1 MSFKCYNFVCDRL
14 IKDRAYPALASWTAE
29 PYTAE
34 WQQFNQHYPYTVP
47 CELIEH
53 CAEHGFPYRLYTV
66 DEAYP
71 SDSFYVIGL
80 GFFDF
85 DIDYFALL
93 SDQVKS
99 RVQAQELRILFYYH
113 EGDSPLKIKQRIDDL
128 CLTHSIPKS
137 GYRFVT
143 GNTAAGS
150 NKDTIENFVYFPDHE
165 LLYQRRSLGTRP
177 LTIHNKQRS
186 RDFTCLS
193 RTHKWWRAAVVAD
206 LKRNNLLTN
215 SYWSYTTD
223 ITLSEDRTANPIAT
237 DSLNLTDYIDDFIIG
252 APYRADTLSSA
263 AHNDHSQLT
272 AEHYSDS
279 WCNIV
284 LETLYDADGSG
295 GAFLTEKTFKCIKHG
310 QPFIIV
316 GAPGSL
322 LGLQSIGYR
331 TFDHA
336 IDYTYDYTL
345 DNTERWRLILKEIAR
360 IRRQD
365 QQAWF
370 ESCRSDLE
378 HNQRLFARNKRTR
391 LNMLYLQLHNLL

>member
-1 MSFKCYNFVCDRL
+1 
-14 IKDRAYPALASWTAE
+14 
-29 PYTAE
+29 
-34 WQQFNQHYPYTVP
+34 
-47 CELIEH
+47 
-53 CAEHGFPYRLYTV
+53 
-66 DEAYP
+66 
-71 SDSFYVIGL
+71 
-80 GFFDF
+80 
-85 DIDYFALL
+85 
-93 SDQVKS
+93 
-99 RVQAQELRILFYYH
+99 
-113 EGDSPLKIKQRIDDL
+113 
-128 CLTHSIPKS
+128 
-137 GYRFVT
+137 
-143 GNTAAGS
+143 
-150 NKDTIENFVYFPDHE
+150 
-165 LLYQRRSLGTRP
+165 
-177 LTIHNKQRS
+177 
-186 RDFTCLS
+186 
-193 RTHKWWRAAVVAD
+193 VVAD

-223 ITLSEDRTANPIAT
+223 ITLSEDRAANPIAT